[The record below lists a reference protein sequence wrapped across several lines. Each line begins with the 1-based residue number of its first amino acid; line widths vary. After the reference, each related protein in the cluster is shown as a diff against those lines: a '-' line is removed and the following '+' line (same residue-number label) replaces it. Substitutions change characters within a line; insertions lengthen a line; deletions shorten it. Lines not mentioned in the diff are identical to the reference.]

1 MPVIARSRPASL
13 FGMLGALLLIL
24 SSLGQRS
31 SQAGDATTDQGLCAR
46 MWEDHLEAVM
56 AGQPQRIGVA
66 KDAVVLYPDMAPLR
80 GREAIQAHL
89 VKVFGGLKVVKA
101 GFKVDRCEVVGPRV
115 YTFAVVDE
123 TTQEGAAP
131 PARRLARYATVWEQ
145 QPDKSWQIA
154 HSLVNYLKP

>member
-1 MPVIARSRPASL
+1 MRVIVGSRSASL
-13 FGMLGALLLIL
+13 LGVLAAMLLVL
-24 SSLGQRS
+24 SPLGQRS
-31 SQAGDATTDQGLCAR
+31 SQAGDATTDQGLCTR

-56 AGQPQRIGVA
+56 AGHPERIGFT

-80 GREAIQAHL
+80 GRDAIQAHL

-101 GFKVDRCEVVGPRV
+101 GFKIDRCEVVGTRV

-131 PARRLARYATVWEQ
+131 PARRLARYGTVWEQ